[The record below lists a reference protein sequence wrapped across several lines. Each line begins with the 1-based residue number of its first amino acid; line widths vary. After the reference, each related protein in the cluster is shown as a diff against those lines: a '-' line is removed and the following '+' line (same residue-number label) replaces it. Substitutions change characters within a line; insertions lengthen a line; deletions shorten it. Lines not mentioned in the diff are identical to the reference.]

1 MAYADWLKIFK
12 AIASSGGEAPD
23 IACPECGESSVD
35 YQYIGNTN
43 TRIGYL
49 RIWCPSCRKGVHL
62 SRVKIPQGAQ
72 MLSFDASKDEL
83 DRRQPDFEELE
94 P

>member
-1 MAYADWLKIFK
+1 MAFADWLKIFK
-12 AIASSGGEAPD
+12 RIADSGGRATD
-23 IACPECGESSVD
+23 AACPECGKSSVD
-35 YQYIGNTN
+35 YQYIGDAK

-62 SRVKIPQGAQ
+62 SRVKIPESAP
-72 MLSFDASKDEL
+72 MLSFDAPKDEL